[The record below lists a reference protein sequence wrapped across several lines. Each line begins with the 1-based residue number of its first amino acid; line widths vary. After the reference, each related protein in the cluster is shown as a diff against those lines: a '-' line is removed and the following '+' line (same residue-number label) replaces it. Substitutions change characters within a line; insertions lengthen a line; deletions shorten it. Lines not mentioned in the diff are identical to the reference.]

1 MGTQFKAYNH
11 YILQTRYNE
20 RFTPVPTSKREYKP
34 AEFIKTLIPMQPE
47 GSQQSLPEDG
57 SLSALRIV

>member
-1 MGTQFKAYNH
+1 MGTQFKAYDH

-47 GSQQSLPEDG
+47 GSFHLDDIRG
-57 SLSALRIV
+57 SSPVL